1 MNTLTIYADKSLLT
15 ILFCSVNMIFNNLFC
30 TSFLPQQVCSASH
43 SSVILLF
50 FCSVC
55 HSSFLLLFLSFHS
68 VPPLKFHARHFLLS
82 PLLLSHSFSS
92 RTTNPIQSHSFSF
105 IHDSLTIPLPLPMG
119 NSRTSVLATE
129 TLTNSS
135 SSVRFT

>member
-1 MNTLTIYADKSLLT
+1 MQMNHFLPFLL
-15 ILFCSVNMIFNNLFC
+15 CYVNLIFNKLFYN
-30 TSFLPQQVCSASH
+30 SSLPQQVCSASH

-50 FCSVC
+50 FCSPC
-55 HSSFLLLFLSFHS
+55 HSSLFLLYLSFHS
-68 VPPLKFHARHFLLS
+68 IHLLKFHARHFLLS

-92 RTTNPIQSHSFSF
+92 RTANPIQSHSFSF
-105 IHDSLTIPLPLPMG
+105 IHDSLTIPLPLPKG
-119 NSRTSVLATE
+119 NPRTSVLATE

>member
-15 ILFCSVNMIFNNLFC
+15 ILFCSVNLIFNNLFC

-68 VPPLKFHARHFLLS
+68 VPLLKFHARHFLLS

-92 RTTNPIQSHSFSF
+92 RTAPNSVSLIFFYTRFLN
-105 IHDSLTIPLPLPMG
+105 DSTSPSNGKSEDICLG
-119 NSRTSVLATE
+119 N
-129 TLTNSS
+129 
-135 SSVRFT
+135 